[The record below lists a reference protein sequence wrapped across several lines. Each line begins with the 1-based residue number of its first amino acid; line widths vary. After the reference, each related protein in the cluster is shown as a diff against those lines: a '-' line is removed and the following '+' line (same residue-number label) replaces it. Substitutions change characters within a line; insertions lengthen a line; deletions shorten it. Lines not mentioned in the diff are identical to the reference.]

1 MAEEKKAHWLNYLSA
16 TTVVIAVSATLA
28 TFKGGGYG
36 TRSILFQSKASDQW
50 NYYQAKG
57 IKQYLY
63 EIQKENALM
72 QLSQMPK
79 ATNDTNM
86 AKRIADYDQKI
97 LKYKADKDDIARKA
111 KQEEDARDECK
122 LHQDRFGIAVIFL
135 QIAILLSS
143 VSAVMKNKYVWLI
156 SIALGSI
163 GIFYFLDG
171 FYLFY

>member
-97 LKYKADKDDIARKA
+97 LKYKADKDDIARQA